1 MEWRSVAFA
10 AFFPSDLRIF
20 AIDTSGSGLWRSAL
34 RRWSAETLDAPTY
47 EDVLPVDASA
57 ERGARLRVLAAVVI
71 LGGVEDDL
79 REPAAESGG
88 REDPAGR
95 VELRPARGRT
105 FLPEV
110 TGVEFSSARRGY
122 DRAEVDR
129 YVERVSRIVVELE
142 AMRSP
147 DAVIERALADVGEET
162 SAILRRA
169 RRAGEEIVSEAQAQ
183 ADQRIA
189 EAELRARELREQA
202 DHDSARM
209 RAAGEQA
216 LSQARSEAEG
226 IIAQARE
233 EAGRLR
239 EEADRYRTQ
248 VGAHI
253 EQLARER
260 HRLIEDLRK
269 LADQFHRTADRALEQ
284 IPTEAIA
291 HRPTPSAAGPTGTD
305 AGSD

>member
-1 MEWRSVAFA
+1 
-10 AFFPSDLRIF
+10 
-20 AIDTSGSGLWRSAL
+20 
-34 RRWSAETLDAPTY
+34 
-47 EDVLPVDASA
+47 
-57 ERGARLRVLAAVVI
+57 
-71 LGGVEDDL
+71 VEDDL
-79 REPAAESGG
+79 RQAPAEAASG
-88 REDPAGR
+88 EDQVGK
-95 VELRPARGRT
+95 VEVRPARGRT

-169 RRAGEEIVSEAQAQ
+169 RKAAEEILAG
-183 ADQRIA
+183 A
-189 EAELRARELREQA
+189 EAEARERLAHADAQARELREDA
-202 DHDSARM
+202 DRYNARV
-209 RAAGEQA
+209 RAEGEQVVGDA
-216 LSQARSEAEG
+216 RSQAEEIISQARDET
-226 IIAQARE
+226 R
-233 EAGRLR
+233 RLR
-239 EEADRYRTQ
+239 EDAERYRSQ

-253 EQLARER
+253 EQLAQQR

-284 IPTEAIA
+284 IPTDDV
-291 HRPTPSAAGPTGTD
+291 SYAAGATE
-305 AGSD
+305 AGPA